1 MVDKLAKSKLGIKS
15 LHTRP
20 AVEQSEDASHLL
32 FGNEAIKLSRVV
44 ILNRPG
50 ERECLESS
58 QEINMA
64 MKDLPEHLGIID
76 KNPEGIYLNSPN
88 DHAILNDQSIRRGV
102 HLLKLGD
109 QIKFAETGDEIRLIK
124 VRNGE
129 QQ

>member
-15 LHTRP
+15 LHSRS
-20 AVEQSEDASHLL
+20 VVGESEEASHLL

-58 QEINMA
+58 QEINMS
-64 MKDLPEHLGIID
+64 MKDLPKHLGIID
-76 KNPEGIYLNSPN
+76 KTPKGIYLNSPN

-102 HLLKLGD
+102 HL
-109 QIKFAETGDEIRLIK
+109 
-124 VRNGE
+124 
-129 QQ
+129 